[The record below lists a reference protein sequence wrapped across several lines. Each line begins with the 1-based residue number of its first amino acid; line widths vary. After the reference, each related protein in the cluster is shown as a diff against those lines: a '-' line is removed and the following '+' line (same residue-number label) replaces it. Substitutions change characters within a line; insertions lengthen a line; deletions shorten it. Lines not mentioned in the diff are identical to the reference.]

1 MSNPYE
7 SPKQPNRFGT
17 INAKRT
23 TWLQRFAL
31 GLAIMVGLN
40 LFRLWLTWR
49 AWGTDGMEQIGFP
62 FVFFERGGFSWHENW
77 YYEMLAIDVGVAFV
91 GAYAIAHAFRHGLI
105 ASFRRLRTWEL
116 DHVNRDEDCTMESSE
131 VATEQSGEREPPMAR
146 KLKS

>member
-7 SPKQPNRFGT
+7 SPRAPNLCGS
-17 INAKRT
+17 IDAKRT

-40 LFRLWLTWR
+40 VFRLWLTWR

-62 FVFFERGGFSWHENW
+62 FVFFERGGYSWHENW

-91 GAYAIAHAFRHGLI
+91 GAYGFARVFRGGVIAA
-105 ASFRRLRTWEL
+105 FRRLQTWGL
-116 DHVNRDEDCTMESSE
+116 DHAYRDEHVDCTMESFE
-131 VATEQSGEREPPMAR
+131 IATEHLYGP
-146 KLKS
+146 